1 MGEGAGEMERE
12 SQPRFL
18 ELIIEVQGS
27 QDYGQPQILWKY
39 PPDYS
44 DQEVLNAVPKFCF
57 PFDTSRSALPGSTFT
72 FALTG
77 DAGQHR
83 YGYCQ
88 ATSPTTVLCLLSEL
102 PWFEVFHRLLQELL
116 LILGDYQGVAF
127 QKEMLLPQLYDIE
140 VPEFGTLVE
149 VGELG
154 YFIAPDPAQLP
165 SIPENRNLAQ
175 LCLSVPPASLSRLF
189 GSMVGEHRLLLSSHD
204 LSALTAC
211 VHALPLLLSPLSWHH
226 VFIPALPAHLLEFC
240 GAPMPFIIG
249 VHSSLM
255 KGVKKATGLEGVLVY
270 HIDENTFEGD
280 GVDNSIIP
288 SHIESML
295 RTRLRRACDEEGEA
309 VSRVFLQVQ
318 VSLFGSY
325 RDGLVFNPGEPIT
338 FNEEA
343 FLLRPPHA
351 LRPFLGEATQLQL
364 FKQFVEDRLSRLN
377 AGCGFTD
384 EFERELEQQGAAVSV
399 PYNQWLS
406 TVKKGG
412 GALLDTMR
420 TRANPAVRHVY
431 RFARQGL
438 RGVTSRLKTPSR
450 IESGHGGFTTLSP
463 LHSPPAECASSYVK
477 DRRRSSL
484 PSPDA
489 CLPSTTEVPC
499 VKNITSDHNCWA
511 IMSMARSLNDLRL
524 EDVEHK
530 VVSVDQR
537 HDSKP
542 RPLLPD
548 LASDFVN
555 RNSPSLMAL
564 PRPQP
569 RHYIHSSESSDQPLL
584 KMPPT
589 SSLPLVTSNSPATP
603 ESHHDLICLLDPLF
617 SVTSESQTTSSRSIP
632 ALSPQLFPIN
642 VPFIPTPPMGQP
654 YQPFPFLAHS
664 PQPSSLGVPS
674 MSHSPFISYP
684 LTPSLS
690 PQFCPRSFTPS
701 HSPQAS
707 IRTQNPM
714 HCKLPQTAPTG
725 MLNQKMPPSP
735 AVHSDNVSAEVV
747 AERRRQWE
755 IFD

>member
-1 MGEGAGEMERE
+1 MGEGAGEKEKE
-12 SQPRFL
+12 SQSKFL
-18 ELIIEVQGS
+18 ELILEVQGS
-27 QDYGQPQILWKY
+27 QDYGESQVLWKY

-57 PFDTSRSALPGSTFT
+57 PFDTSRLTPPGNSFT

-88 ATSPTTVLCLLSEL
+88 ATTPTSVLCLLSEL

-116 LILGDYQGVAF
+116 VILGDNRGVAF
-127 QKEMLLPQLYDIE
+127 RKEILLPQLFDIE

-175 LCLSVPPASLSRLF
+175 LCISVPPASLSRLF
-189 GSMVGEHRLLLSSHD
+189 GAMVGEQRLLLSSHD
-204 LSALTAC
+204 LSTLTAC

-226 VFIPALPAHLLEFC
+226 IFIPALPAHLLEFC

-255 KGVKKATGLEGVLVY
+255 KGVQKATGLEGVLVY
-270 HIDENTFEGD
+270 YIDENTFDGD

-288 SHIESML
+288 PHIESML
-295 RTRLRRACDEEGEA
+295 RTRLRRACDEEGEGVA
-309 VSRVFLQVQ
+309 RVFLQVQ

-351 LRPFLGEATQLQL
+351 LRSFLGEATQLQL

-384 EFERELEQQGAAVSV
+384 EFERELEQQGAAASV

-431 RFARQGL
+431 RF
-438 RGVTSRLKTPSR
+438 SR
-450 IESGHGGFTTLSP
+450 IESGYGGFTTLSP
-463 LHSPPAECASSYVK
+463 LQSPPAECASSYVK

-489 CLPSTTEVPC
+489 SLPSTIEVSC
-499 VKNITSDHNCWA
+499 VKNVTSDHNCWS
-511 IMSMARSLNDLRL
+511 IMSMARSLDDLRL
-524 EDVEHK
+524 EDAEHK
-530 VVSVDQR
+530 VVSGDQR

-555 RNSPSLMAL
+555 HNSPSLMAL

-569 RHYIHSSESSDQPLL
+569 RHYIHPSESSDQPLL

-589 SSLPLVTSNSPATP
+589 SSHALVTSSSPATP
-603 ESHHDLICLLDPLF
+603 EPHHDLICLLDPLC
-617 SVTSESQTTSSRSIP
+617 SATTETRTTSSCTIP
-632 ALSPQLFPIN
+632 ALSPHLFPIN
-642 VPFIPTPPMGQP
+642 VPFIPTPHMSQP
-654 YQPFPFLAHS
+654 CQPFPFLAHS
-664 PQPSSLGVPS
+664 PQPVSLGVPS
-674 MSHSPFISYP
+674 ISHSHFLSYP

-690 PQFCPRSFTPS
+690 PQFCSRSFTPS
-701 HSPQAS
+701 HSPQAA
-707 IRTQNPM
+707 IRIQNPI

-725 MLNQKMPPSP
+725 LLNQKMPPSP
-735 AVHSDNVSAEVV
+735 AVHSDNVSAEIV